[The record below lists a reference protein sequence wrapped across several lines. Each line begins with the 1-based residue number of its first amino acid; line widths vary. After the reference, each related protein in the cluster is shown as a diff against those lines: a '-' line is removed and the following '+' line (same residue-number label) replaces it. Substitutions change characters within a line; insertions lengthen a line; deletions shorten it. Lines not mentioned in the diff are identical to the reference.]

1 MLILYLDPSAV
12 SDFVPL
18 CSLLTQFSTNK
29 QTKQLK
35 NAVGTKEQNNSLS
48 SKGIILLKTM
58 NILDL
63 VNDEMDRIFNHL

>member
-1 MLILYLDPSAV
+1 VFFIDTI
-12 SDFVPL
+12 F
-18 CSLLTQFSTNK
+18 NK

-48 SKGIILLKTM
+48 FKGIILLKTM